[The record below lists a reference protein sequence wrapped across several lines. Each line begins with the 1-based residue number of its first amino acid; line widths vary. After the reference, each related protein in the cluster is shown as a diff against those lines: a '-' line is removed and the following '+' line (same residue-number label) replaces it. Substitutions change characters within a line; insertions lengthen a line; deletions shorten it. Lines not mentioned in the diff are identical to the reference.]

1 MASTTYGDEFEV
13 VILKSSNGDE
23 FKLKKSIAVKYSVTI
38 RHMVALD
45 VTTSIIP
52 IPHVDTQNLFKIVEY
67 LEMHGTTEVSGSN
80 DDEEI
85 KSYDEKLATAASFKS
100 LLDFVWAAKYLGI
113 KGLKELCTEEFNQRR
128 KGKSRTEIRN
138 TYHDITRDF
147 TKEKEQVFH
156 KEFKWALGEERID
169 FVSIL
174 TIITM
179 ILMMASVAFGV
190 VPLRK
195 V

>member
-67 LEMHGTTEVSGSN
+67 LEMHGTTEVSG
-80 DDEEI
+80 EEI

-113 KGLKELCTEEFNQRR
+113 KGLNELCTEEFNQRR

-147 TKEKEQVFH
+147 TKEKVQVFH